1 MLDAPGD
8 FAATLSDDL
17 AGLDLKQIPERV
29 VGRQEEPG
37 GSTCLHQRSCGGV
50 CQKIGVEDPVHG
62 IRRALRARQFRA
74 RRARHQTHD
83 VLLARDGRSRKCDG

>member
-37 GSTCLHQRSCGGV
+37 GSTCLHQRPPGRIG
-50 CQKIGVEDPVHG
+50 QEIGVEGPVHAV
-62 IRRALRARQFRA
+62 RRTLRAR
-74 RRARHQTHD
+74 
-83 VLLARDGRSRKCDG
+83 